1 MATKIMIIRHG
12 EKPSDDGSIR
22 GVDQHGGH
30 DPNELSVRGWQRAS
44 GLVRLFAPPNEAF
57 SNHALATPEHIFACA
72 PNDHAKSV
80 RSVHTVQTLAD
91 FLNRS
96 VDQTMQKSDQ
106 DKLAKAAMSAQG
118 PVLIAWEHDAIPDIV
133 AAISGE
139 DHLCP
144 KKWPDSRFDVVW
156 VLDKNGSE
164 WSFSQVAQMVLPG
177 DRAELIEFVKG
188 GKP

>member
-1 MATKIMIIRHG
+1 MANKIMIIRHG

-30 DPNELSVRGWQRAS
+30 DPNELVVRGWQRA
-44 GLVRLFAPPNEAF
+44 GALVRLFVSMNGAV
-57 SNHALATPEHIFACA
+57 SNHALATPENIFACG

-80 RSVHTVQTLAD
+80 RSVHTVQTLAE
-91 FLNRS
+91 FLNRN
-96 VDQTMQKSDQ
+96 VDQTVQKGEEK
-106 DKLAKAAMSAQG
+106 KLAKAVISAQG

-133 AAISGE
+133 AAISGK

-156 VLDKNGSE
+156 VLDKDGAD
-164 WSFSQVAQMVLPG
+164 WSFAQVAQMVLPG
-177 DRAELIEFVKG
+177 DRSEPINFVKVG
-188 GKP
+188 NP

>member
-30 DPNELSVRGWQRAS
+30 DPDELIVRGWQRA
-44 GLVRLFAPPNEAF
+44 GALVRLFAPPKGAF
-57 SNHALATPEHIFACA
+57 SDHALATPKNIFACG

-80 RSVHTVQTLAD
+80 RSVHTVQTLAQ
-91 FLNRS
+91 FLNKN
-96 VDQTMQKSDQ
+96 VDQTAQKGEEK
-106 DKLAKAAMSAQG
+106 KLAKAAISVQG
-118 PVLIAWEHDAIPDIV
+118 PVLIAWEHEAIPDIV
-133 AAISGE
+133 AAISDQ

-156 VLDKNGSE
+156 VLDKSASG
-164 WSFSQVAQMVLPG
+164 WSFAQAPQMVLPG
-177 DRAELIEFVKG
+177 DRAELIDFVKA

>member
-1 MATKIMIIRHG
+1 MASKIMIIRHG
-12 EKPSDDGSIR
+12 EKPSDDGHIR
-22 GVDQHGGH
+22 GVDQHGSH
-30 DPNELSVRGWQRAS
+30 DSSELNVRGWQRA
-44 GLVRLFAPPNEAF
+44 GALVRLFAPPNGAI
-57 SNHALATPEHIFACA
+57 SNHALATPQHIFACG
-72 PNDHAKSV
+72 PNDHTKSV
-80 RSVHTVQTLAD
+80 RSVHTVQTLAE

-96 VDQTMQKSDQ
+96 VDQTIQKGDEK
-106 DKLAKAAMSAQG
+106 KLAKAASSAQG

-133 AAISGE
+133 AAISDE

-156 VLDKNGSE
+156 VLDKNGSG